1 MDLCRLPE
9 IYETSLLVIEAK
21 EDFSQYSLFHSFVI

>member
-1 MDLCRLPE
+1 MDLCRL
-9 IYETSLLVIEAK
+9 IYETSLWVIEAK